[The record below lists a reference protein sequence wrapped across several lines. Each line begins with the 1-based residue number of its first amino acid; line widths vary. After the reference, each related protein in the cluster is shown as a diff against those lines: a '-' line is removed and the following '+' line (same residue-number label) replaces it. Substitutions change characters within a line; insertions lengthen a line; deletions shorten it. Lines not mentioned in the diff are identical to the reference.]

1 MKCFRNFGFGFL
13 LWQLKNK
20 RLINYSNLLVLNKME
35 PHSIPNVTNG
45 EFYDAELFQDLHE
58 NEHCPEGTI
67 PIIRHAREDE
77 YYPHGAI
84 SAVARNQKKLNI
96 RVDFDAK
103 GHEVYRSYIIK

>member
-1 MKCFRNFGFGFL
+1 M
-13 LWQLKNK
+13 
-20 RLINYSNLLVLNKME
+20 
-35 PHSIPNVTNG
+35 
-45 EFYDAELFQDLHE
+45 HE

-103 GHEVYRSYIIK
+103 GHEVYIYYQMTVFGSIWISFFSF